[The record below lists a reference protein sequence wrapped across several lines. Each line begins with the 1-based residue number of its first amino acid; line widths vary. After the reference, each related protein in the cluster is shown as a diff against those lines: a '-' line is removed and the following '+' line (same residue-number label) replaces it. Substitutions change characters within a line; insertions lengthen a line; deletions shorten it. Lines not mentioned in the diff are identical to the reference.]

1 MYWGSLCAQIVD
13 IIDISQLLY
22 ISSIL
27 IGNGDLARTSS
38 PVDHVR
44 DLDAS
49 TRRINASDAVNRQRQ
64 RCVCPWT
71 RSFTIHDGRRNVVAS
86 HRNTHQASYH
96 TKASSSRRS
105 VYYTTRIKAVPL

>member
-13 IIDISQLLY
+13 IIAISQLLY

-64 RCVCPWT
+64 RCLPLD
-71 RSFTIHDGRRNVVAS
+71 SFIHDPRW
-86 HRNTHQASYH
+86 
-96 TKASSSRRS
+96 SSQRCRLS
-105 VYYTTRIKAVPL
+105 